1 MKDSSFGGGIR
12 YIILIERSEIMSKK
26 DILYYPENPVT
37 SFLFNDTRSAAI
49 WLIVRLYVGWI
60 WLKSGV
66 HKVFDDAWTGEN
78 AGAAVSGYLQGAI
91 EKAST
96 TNDVQAWYA
105 AFLEIFCLP
114 NATLFSF
121 VVAWGEVFVGIGL
134 IVGMFTGIAAFFGA
148 VMNVAFLFAGTLSSN
163 PRLLLLSILL
173 MLAWKVAGWYG
184 FDRWVLL
191 KIGTPW
197 GKITKEEKNVPL
209 KSKDKNAVHKDEPS
223 NNSTMLNA

>member
-1 MKDSSFGGGIR
+1 MEKKE
-12 YIILIERSEIMSKK
+12 LI
-26 DILYYPENPVT
+26 YYPENPVS
-37 SFLFNDTRSAAI
+37 SFLFNDTRSAAL
-49 WLIVRLYVGWI
+49 WLIIRIYVGWI

-66 HKVFDDAWTGEN
+66 TKVFNDAWTGEN

-148 VMNVAFLFAGTLSSN
+148 VMNVAFLFAGTVSSN
-163 PRLLLLSILL
+163 PRLLLLSFFL

-184 FDRWVLL
+184 LDRWVLL
-191 KIGTPW
+191 KLGTPW
-197 GKITKEEKNVPL
+197 GKITKEEKDLQDGKKKIEL
-209 KSKDKNAVHKDEPS
+209 KRKEETSHS
-223 NNSTMLNA
+223 NSTMFNA

>member
-1 MKDSSFGGGIR
+1 M
-12 YIILIERSEIMSKK
+12 EKK
-26 DILYYPENPVT
+26 DIFFYPENPVS
-37 SFLFNDTRSAAI
+37 SFLFNDTRSAAL

-60 WLKSGV
+60 WLKSGIK
-66 HKVFDDAWTGEN
+66 KVFDDAWTGEN

-96 TNDVQAWYA
+96 TSDVQGWYA
-105 AFLEIFCLP
+105 TFLEIFCLP

-148 VMNVAFLFAGTLSSN
+148 MMNVAFLFAGTVSSN
-163 PRLLLLSILL
+163 PRLLLLSIFL

-184 FDRWVLL
+184 LDRWVLIKL
-191 KIGTPW
+191 GTPW
-197 GKITKEEKNVPL
+197 GKITRNEKNSAYH
-209 KSKDKNAVHKDEPS
+209 SKKASSVRNDGQDKHK
-223 NNSTMLNA
+223 NSTMLNI